1 MLNGTD
7 YVVVWAGYLT
17 SVLLVMAGWWWLT
30 RWFPAWLRDPL
41 RAIALIVLLTPTL
54 VDSERGRYAPALF
67 VAGFELVTAADGG
80 VGAVLAVRLLL
91 SAMVAAF
98 AAWTLRLLWY
108 WLFARRRGG
117 RTALK

>member
-1 MLNGTD
+1 MNGTD

-17 SVLLVMAGWWWLT
+17 SALLVMAGWWWLT
-30 RWFPAWLRDPL
+30 RWFPVWLRDPL
-41 RAIALIVLLTPTL
+41 RAIALVVLLTPTL
-54 VDSERGRYAPALF
+54 VDSERGLYAPALF

-80 VGAVLAVRLLL
+80 TGAVLAVRLLL

-108 WLFARRRGG
+108 GLFARRRGR